1 MTVVIVFNK
10 STYIRVNQ
18 FYDEI
23 SLLKNQNHI
32 RLFSSAVNIWKESP
46 IIGVGLKNYR
56 IRCNTNDYDDFIKK
70 NQLCSTHPHNF
81 YFEILVEGGLIGII
95 MFLVFFFFLIKKIL
109 LNYKKIN
116 PDLKPFYLGS
126 ALIIFSY
133 IFPLKSSGSFFS
145 TFTASFF
152 WFNLG
157 VIYYSILNSKNMK
170 LDSK

>member
-1 MTVVIVFNK
+1 
-10 STYIRVNQ
+10 
-18 FYDEI
+18 
-23 SLLKNQNHI
+23 
-32 RLFSSAVNIWKESP
+32 
-46 IIGVGLKNYR
+46 
-56 IRCNTNDYDDFIKK
+56 NDYDDFIKK